1 MASFPFH
8 GVFPSSFKFEKPMN
22 TSHCT
27 DDRWRMYTLNVVF
40 LAFITFV
47 LRPMPIFLF
56 WVFSC
61 VGFWHVNLVSELRDV
76 PPPIGEAVGD
86 FGPHLFVC
94 FVIWHCVLQHVW
106 YAFEHVPLEF
116 GIAWLGLWWI
126 GVLLDVVFANVPLQR
141 LTYHDISQQ
150 PGAVTSIV
158 IIVIVVVVLSLI
170 HI

>member
-1 MASFPFH
+1 M
-8 GVFPSSFKFEKPMN
+8 
-22 TSHCT
+22 
-27 DDRWRMYTLNVVF
+27 
-40 LAFITFV
+40 
-47 LRPMPIFLF
+47 
-56 WVFSC
+56 
-61 VGFWHVNLVSELRDV
+61 
-76 PPPIGEAVGD
+76 
-86 FGPHLFVC
+86 C

-158 IIVIVVVVLSLI
+158 IIVIVVVVLAINQVRVVRSVGLLPKYLALYIVFGIVLALCAAVPGEGLRLHHYVIALILLPGCAFPTRISLLCCAILFGMYINLSLI